1 MQTAIH
7 LFIAVLAA
15 IPLSRAA
22 DIIGFVP
29 FKGMLPIQKQIT
41 PILDNDD
48 RCAMHNGK
56 KPTLH
61 FFVIRNA

>member
-22 DIIGFVP
+22 DIIGFLP
-29 FKGMLPIQKQIT
+29 LKGMLPVQKQIT
-41 PILDNDD
+41 PTLDNDD
-48 RCAMHNGK
+48 CCAMHNGK
-56 KPTLH
+56 TPALH
-61 FFVIRNA
+61 FSVIRNA